1 MLDLLFVISSV
12 EIVFILIILGIFLIS
27 QDAFD
32 IVKKINNIYIIIKSN
47 L

>member
-1 MLDLLFVISSV
+1 MLDLLFVISYA

>member
-12 EIVFILIILGIFLIS
+12 EIVFILIILGIFLFS

-32 IVKKINNIYIIIKSN
+32 IVKKINHIYMIIKSN

>member
-1 MLDLLFVISSV
+1 MLDLLFVISYA

-32 IVKKINNIYIIIKSN
+32 IVKKINNIYMIIKTN

>member
-32 IVKKINNIYIIIKSN
+32 IAKKINNIYMIIKSN

>member
-1 MLDLLFVISSV
+1 MLDLLFVISYA
-12 EIVFILIILGIFLIS
+12 EIVFILIILSIFLIS

-32 IVKKINNIYIIIKSN
+32 IVKKINNIYMIIKSD